1 MITTLNEWKKAQSKL
16 IKESK
21 ELNIFKS
28 EDINDAAALLNQEI
42 GHAPGYFFFGE
53 QEEINKFDDLW
64 KAQKYTEALNML
76 AATELDIND
85 LASLQAFVISNE
97 SKVTNE
103 ETILIEEGTGATVTI
118 DTTRSDAKIAK
129 LMSEA
134 ERVKKFIDDKVAHL
148 KQQEPIIVSFLN
160 KFGGKD
166 LVISNMYST
175 GMSDTEYTE
184 GCQLVAHCKFT
195 LSKEYK
201 NPKLLADKFK
211 ENWRNLFAENTLGA
225 LFNDWKIKGTS
236 VEFQIWVY

>member
-1 MITTLNEWKKAQSKL
+1 MITTINEWKKAQSKL
-16 IKESK
+16 IKESN

-28 EDINDAAALLNQEI
+28 EDINDAVALLNQEI
-42 GHAPGYFFFGE
+42 GHVPGYFFFGE

-97 SKVTNE
+97 SKKTNE
-103 ETILIEEGTGATVTI
+103 ETILIEEGTGATVTL
-118 DTTRSDAKIAK
+118 DTTRADAYVAKIVAK
-129 LMSEA
+129 AEQVKSFVSSKIERLKKSEP
-134 ERVKKFIDDKVAHL
+134 
-148 KQQEPIIVSFLN
+148 QIISFLN

-201 NPKLLADKFK
+201 NPKLLAAKLK
-211 ENWRNLFAENTLGA
+211 ENWVSLFPKGTLSA
-225 LFNDWKIKGTS
+225 QFNDWKIKGTS
-236 VEFQIWVY
+236 VEFEIWIY